1 MEKVCVW
8 NLSAVVG
15 RNTEACSRFSG
26 TLSQGISGEGQGR
39 MLSPLRV
46 LMTHAYHTHIPHAH
60 ETVQSVLCREAIR
73 ELKRD

>member
-1 MEKVCVW
+1 MLW
-8 NLSAVVG
+8 WVG
-15 RNTEACSRFSG
+15 TLRLAPDLVELC
-26 TLSQGISGEGQGR
+26 LSQGISREGQGR

-73 ELKRD
+73 ELRRD